1 MNGPIEFTRE
11 QLLNMC
17 RSYKAGKS
25 LNDLSQEYGISITA
39 VTSRLKA
46 NGVKI
51 RARGAPPGGR
61 SSKAKELV
69 LRLLEKGKTIQEIA
83 DDLSVTVR
91 TIYRRLQA

>member
-61 SSKAKELV
+61 SSKAKEAILK
-69 LRLLEKGKTIQEIA
+69 LLEKGRTIQQIA
-83 DDLSVTVR
+83 DFMSVTVR
-91 TIYRRLQA
+91 TVYRRLES